1 MLPYRLSAQNC
12 SKDKTM
18 TTRTRTAIP
27 QPPKLLLEATLKR
40 RPYFRRAL
48 LALLGLVAT
57 LLVLYAVNEAETI
70 GTLPAGLWLPGVGIA
85 LVLAVLFLLG
95 LLINLWRWLRGSD
108 EKLRLYDQGFVW
120 THANETRKYGWSAL
134 HTYRETRRTLYL
146 TMRDGRVIKIG
157 DRHGDVQN
165 WAFLLRKRAA
175 RVTGT
180 QIARAIREERP
191 VRLHRRLTVWP
202 GGVEIDKQEIPWS
215 ELDVRLNGNRLTVYR
230 MAKSGKFSLVKH
242 FNAQTVDNVGG
253 FLELAHST
261 IKNHQRQRFGV

>member
-1 MLPYRLSAQNC
+1 
-12 SKDKTM
+12 M
-18 TTRTRTAIP
+18 TTRTAVS

-40 RPYFRRAL
+40 RPYFRRL
-48 LALLGLVAT
+48 LLTLLGLIAALLG
-57 LLVLYAVNEAETI
+57 LYAVNEADNI
-70 GTLPAGLWLPGVGIA
+70 GTLPVGLWLPGVVIA
-85 LVLAVLFLLG
+85 LLLTVLFLLR
-95 LLINLWRWLRGSD
+95 LLINLWRWLRGTD

-120 THANETRKYGWSAL
+120 TRGKETRKYGWSAL
-134 HTYRETRRTLYL
+134 HTYRETARALYL
-146 TMRDGRVIKIG
+146 TMRDGKVIKIG
-157 DRHGDVQN
+157 ERHGDVAN

-191 VRLHRRLTVWP
+191 VRLHPRLTVWP
-202 GGVEIDKQEIPWS
+202 GGVEINKQEIPWS
-215 ELDVRLNGNRLTVYR
+215 ELDVRLKGHRLAIYR
-230 MAKSGKFSLVKH
+230 MAKSGKFRLVKQ